1 MRRASGTDDHREP
14 RGEWC
19 GESRGDIGL
28 MCKVVRR
35 RLQAGVQGAGRGASP
50 CRRGRG
56 MRVPRVIRVA
66 PRSNLTAETPV
77 IALRR
82 IAPVALLLTVGT
94 LAIACEKA
102 ERSAAMPTEQ
112 SAVMAVTEAPAPPP
126 PAMVGDASG
135 VLRGTDVGRGAIG
148 SAFGTGSGNGTGG
161 GIGGIG

>member
-1 MRRASGTDDHREP
+1 
-14 RGEWC
+14 
-19 GESRGDIGL
+19 
-28 MCKVVRR
+28 
-35 RLQAGVQGAGRGASP
+35 
-50 CRRGRG
+50 

-148 SAFGTGSGNGTGG
+148 SAFGTGSGNGGDTGG
-161 GIGGIG
+161 NGGVSGTTPTPTPVAHAGSLPVTGNNVAYVLGGGVLLVLAGRFLMVMARKRSLI